1 MLLSELDILVY
12 TSIHTVYTLFT
23 TTLHLESGS
32 IRLALQTSLNC
43 TLVAFIPV
51 SLLLSAVSST
61 DRSPRRGLP
70 RPNCYSHGLTS

>member
-1 MLLSELDILVY
+1 MLLSELGILVY

-32 IRLALQTSLNC
+32 IRLVPLTSLNC

-51 SLLLSAVSST
+51 SLLPLFS
-61 DRSPRRGLP
+61 LL
-70 RPNCYSHGLTS
+70 N